1 MNYKNYD
8 PMTCSRLHFKQA
20 GNHPPLPSWVMQILV
35 FYNVSEKHTSIVFP
49 LEAVTMSPGLMPVP
63 LIIFSQAATIK

>member
-1 MNYKNYD
+1 
-8 PMTCSRLHFKQA
+8 MTAKKTTFRTSRSLITKLHESCTFWSFIT
-20 GNHPPLPSWVMQILV
+20 SWGK
-35 FYNVSEKHTSIVFP
+35 KHTSIVFP